1 MGKKISLIAILTGVA
16 CLTGCSASNNSPGS
30 VVDQMPARIACIQFD
45 GKYVQTYTNTCPI
58 AFDSWKMDKQFLTV
72 EGRFLAKGI
81 KDEAINL
88 DLLQEKLNKESLPY
102 VMSEYDSQSAHDKPI
117 YSNNENTSWELL
129 EVGEEN
135 CVSFQ
140 FSIDISPITSQERKI
155 GELILRGDF
164 YINHSFAI
172 EEFDLEY

>member
-1 MGKKISLIAILTGVA
+1 MGKKISLIAMLTGVA
-16 CLTGCSASNNSPGS
+16 CLTGCSASNNGPSS
-30 VVDQMPARIACIQFD
+30 VVDQTPARIAHIQFD

-58 AFDSWKMDKQFLTV
+58 AFDSWKMDEQFLTV

-88 DLLQEKLNKESLPY
+88 DLLQEELNKESLPY
-102 VMSEYDSQSAHDKPI
+102 VMSEYDIQSAHDKPI

-164 YINHSFAI
+164 YVNYSFTI
-172 EEFDLEY
+172 EEYKLND

>member
-1 MGKKISLIAILTGVA
+1 
-16 CLTGCSASNNSPGS
+16 
-30 VVDQMPARIACIQFD
+30 
-45 GKYVQTYTNTCPI
+45 
-58 AFDSWKMDKQFLTV
+58 
-72 EGRFLAKGI
+72 
-81 KDEAINL
+81 
-88 DLLQEKLNKESLPY
+88 
-102 VMSEYDSQSAHDKPI
+102 MSEYDIQSAHDKPI

-164 YINHSFAI
+164 YVNYSFTI
-172 EEFDLEY
+172 EEDKLND